1 MSLNQRRKKTSTH
14 RPGDIFNGDGINR
27 DSISGITARRE
38 SPAEKSSSRTLVGRA
53 LNRMN
58 RYSEILRILLRYGF
72 SDLVRKLDINHYRR
86 LRGAARNRSGGRS
99 ARQIRRNWSRPE
111 RMRQALEELGPA
123 FVKVG
128 QLLSHRPDI
137 LPPDWIREFEKLR
150 SRVPPV
156 DAGEIRLVVEAEL
169 GKAPEEVFTEF
180 NPIPVASASI
190 AQVHLGKLLKPLEE
204 AAPGN
209 TSLSPDAPSQGAP
222 SPEETADSLADSPGD
237 LPQEIKVAV
246 KIQRPGIRRI
256 IETDLSILRDIARI
270 AEKRIP
276 ALAVFKPLDA
286 VRELERA
293 MISEL
298 DFRNEADNL
307 ETFRKNFSED
317 KAVTAPEPFR
327 EFSGIRV
334 LTMSYL
340 DGIPVGDT
348 EALDEKGYD
357 RRLIARRGALAVLSQ
372 VFEHRFFHSDPHG
385 DNILILPDE
394 TIAFLDFGQMGSILP
409 SQRAFLADLLSALIR
424 SDAVRAVRAVLN
436 WSGYRSPEITR
447 RLTMDM
453 EHIIEHYLSRP
464 FGRLQIGAMVSAMV
478 DLIRRYEIE
487 IPSNFYLL
495 SKSLSTIED
504 IATSLDSDFDFI
516 GASRPFAKRMI
527 RKELNPD
534 RIADQIAGVSGDAFR
549 FIRDLPGE
557 TRDLLNM
564 IKSGRLKLEFELK
577 DMARIDSTLK
587 KVVTRLS
594 AAIMLAAMIMASS
607 ILVQSLIPP
616 LFFGVPVIG
625 ILGFLFSGILSFVLL
640 VDLWR
645 HR

>member
-1 MSLNQRRKKTSTH
+1 MNLNQRRKESSTH
-14 RPGDIFNGDGINR
+14 KLG
-27 DSISGITARRE
+27 DSIIGDADPE
-38 SPAEKSSSRTLVGRA
+38 KASPRSLMGRA
-53 LNRMN
+53 LNRMT
-58 RYSEILRILLRYGF
+58 RYSEILKILIRYGF
-72 SDLVRKLDINHYRR
+72 SDLVRKVDIDVYRR
-86 LRGAARNRSGGRS
+86 LRGVARKSRGGPG

-111 RMRQALEELGPA
+111 RMRRALEELGPA

-150 SRVPPV
+150 SMVPPV
-156 DAGEIRLVVEAEL
+156 GAHDIIRVVEAEL
-169 GKAPEEVFTEF
+169 GSPPEEIFAEF
-180 NPIPVASASI
+180 NPIPIASASI
-190 AQVHLGKLLKPLEE
+190 AQVHRGKLLLPQPPGDSSSSGKAASTSPSTDFPDGMPLEIE
-204 AAPGN
+204 
-209 TSLSPDAPSQGAP
+209 
-222 SPEETADSLADSPGD
+222 
-237 LPQEIKVAV
+237 VAV

-256 IETDLSILRDIARI
+256 IETDLSILRDIVRI

-276 ALAVFKPLDA
+276 ALAIFHPLEA

-307 ETFRKNFSED
+307 ELFRRNFSDDENI
-317 KAVTAPEPFR
+317 TAPQPFR
-327 EFSGIRV
+327 DYSGIRV

-340 DGIPVGDT
+340 DGIHVGDT

-357 RRLIARRGALAVLSQ
+357 RRLIARRGAEAVLSQ

-424 SDAVRAVRAVLN
+424 SDAVRAVRAILN
-436 WSGYRSPEITR
+436 WSGYRSPDVTR
-447 RLTMDM
+447 RLIMDM

-464 FGRLQIGAMVSAMV
+464 FGRLQIGEMVSAMV
-478 DLIRRYEIE
+478 DLIRRYDIE

-495 SKSLSTIED
+495 SKALSTIED
-504 IATSLDSDFDFI
+504 IATSLDPGFDFI
-516 GASRPFAKRMI
+516 RASRPFAKRMI

-557 TRDLLNM
+557 TRDLMNM

-587 KVVTRLS
+587 RVITRLS

-625 ILGFLFSGILSFVLL
+625 ILGFLISGILSFVLL
-640 VDLWR
+640 IDLWR

>member
-1 MSLNQRRKKTSTH
+1 MSRNQQRGKSSTH
-14 RPGDIFNGDGINR
+14 RPGDSIPGDAVHAVPG
-27 DSISGITARRE
+27 TTVPE
-38 SPAEKSSSRTLVGRA
+38 TFPAEKSSSRTLVGRA
-53 LNRMN
+53 LNRMT
-58 RYSEILRILLRYGF
+58 RYSEILKILIRYGF
-72 SDLVRKLDINHYRR
+72 SDLVRKVDINHYRR
-86 LRGAARNRSGGRS
+86 YRGVARNSSGSRS
-99 ARQIRRNWSRPE
+99 ARKIRRNLSRPE
-111 RMRQALEELGPA
+111 RMRRALEELGPA

-150 SRVPPV
+150 SMVPPV
-156 DAGEIRLVVEAEL
+156 DAGEISLVVESEL
-169 GKAPEEVFTEF
+169 GRPPEEIFAEF
-180 NPIPVASASI
+180 NPIPIASASI
-190 AQVHLGKLLKPLEE
+190 AQVHRGKLLIS
-204 AAPGN
+204 PGEDS
-209 TSLSPDAPSQGAP
+209 TSGESPSSPSSTPPDA
-222 SPEETADSLADSPGD
+222 SPGD
-237 LPQEIKVAV
+237 TPLEIEVAV

-276 ALAVFKPLDA
+276 ALAVFHPIEA
-286 VRELERA
+286 VRELEKA

-298 DFRNEADNL
+298 NFRNEADNL
-307 ETFRKNFSED
+307 ETFRRNFSKDET
-317 KAVTAPEPFR
+317 VIAPEPFR
-327 EFSGIRV
+327 KFSGARV
-334 LTMSYL
+334 LTMSYI

-348 EALDEKGYD
+348 EALDGKGYN
-357 RRLIARRGALAVLSQ
+357 RHLIARRGAEAVLSQ

-436 WSGYRSPEITR
+436 WSGYRSPEVTR

-453 EHIIEHYLSRP
+453 EHIIERYLSRP
-464 FGRLQIGAMVSAMV
+464 FGRLQIGEMVSAMV
-478 DLIRRYEIE
+478 DLIQRYDIE

-495 SKSLSTIED
+495 SKALSTIED
-504 IATSLDSDFDFI
+504 IATSLDPDFDFI
-516 GASRPFAKRMI
+516 RASRPFAKRMI

-534 RIADQIAGVSGDAFR
+534 SIADQIAGVSGDAFR

-557 TRDLLNM
+557 THDLMNM

-587 KVVTRLS
+587 RVITRLS

-625 ILGFLFSGILSFVLL
+625 ILGFLISGILSFVLL